1 MVQYDGGDGVSTC
14 LLTMI
19 SLHGLT
25 MKSAL
30 LTACTLLV
38 VSSTMAL
45 SQSMVTN
52 GLVLTNSNSTIKLV
66 NPNSD
71 GSFTLTLPVMPAL
84 AVGEQQELVLK
95 VVGTES
101 GPQMQFVPS
110 TQATY
115 DPLLSPSSTKI
126 DLSRTTPAQKQ
137 AVVHTFAELDLP
149 SVAPGSA
156 FVLKINEPSI
166 KAGAAI
172 SISPA
177 GEMPTGLFPAF
188 AWAPIDCVVMIK
200 FMNMGPTAVD
210 LPAMQFS
217 VGAINP

>member
-1 MVQYDGGDGVSTC
+1 
-14 LLTMI
+14 
-19 SLHGLT
+19 

-101 GPQMQFVPS
+101 GPQMQF
-110 TQATY
+110 
-115 DPLLSPSSTKI
+115 
-126 DLSRTTPAQKQ
+126 
-137 AVVHTFAELDLP
+137 
-149 SVAPGSA
+149 
-156 FVLKINEPSI
+156 
-166 KAGAAI
+166 
-172 SISPA
+172 
-177 GEMPTGLFPAF
+177 
-188 AWAPIDCVVMIK
+188 
-200 FMNMGPTAVD
+200 
-210 LPAMQFS
+210 
-217 VGAINP
+217 